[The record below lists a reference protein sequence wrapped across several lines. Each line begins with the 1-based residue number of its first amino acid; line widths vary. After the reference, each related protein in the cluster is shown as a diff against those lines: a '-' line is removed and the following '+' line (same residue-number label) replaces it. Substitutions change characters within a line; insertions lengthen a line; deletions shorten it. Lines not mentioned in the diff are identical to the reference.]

1 MLVFVQGESWAWG
14 SSALYDARILATLG
28 RIIVVTFNY
37 RLGVFGESSHCY
49 RSSAV
54 IVIST
59 LLCWLI
65 LNMATKHHQED
76 CKQCLNSGAEAESG
90 DTDWSAAGFLNT
102 NPSPMTKGSV
112 SNYGLVDQMAA
123 LQWVGENVEQ
133 FGGDKTR
140 ITLMGQVGVVT
151 SEIYAAPTQIKL
163 LKLRVA
169 AGYLRAAPSRSPSP
183 CKSYC

>member
-1 MLVFVQGESWAWG
+1 MLVFVHGESWAWG

-37 RLGVFGESSHCY
+37 RLGVFGESLHCY

-76 CKQCLNSGAEAESG
+76 CKQRLNVGRRRR
-90 DTDWSAAGFLNT
+90 AGTLI
-102 NPSPMTKGSV
+102 GVLQV
-112 SNYGLVDQMAA
+112 SS
-123 LQWVGENVEQ
+123 
-133 FGGDKTR
+133 T
-140 ITLMGQVGVVT
+140 
-151 SEIYAAPTQIKL
+151 PTP
-163 LKLRVA
+163 R
-169 AGYLRAAPSRSPSP
+169 P
-183 CKSYC
+183 

>member
-1 MLVFVQGESWAWG
+1 MLVFVHGESWAWG

-37 RLGVFGESSHCY
+37 RLGVFGESSHSY

-133 FGGDKTR
+133 FGGDKER
-140 ITLMGQVGVVT
+140 ITLMGQVGGEMYCRSHTDKATQAPCRRWIFT
-151 SEIYAAPTQIKL
+151 SCPQPVSIP
-163 LKLRVA
+163 V
-169 AGYLRAAPSRSPSP
+169 
-183 CKSYC
+183 